1 MSAAAAKSQSAT
13 ERPFAITRSFN
24 APRTLVWQ
32 CFTTPEHMKE
42 WWGPK
47 GSTIVAAKMDL
58 RVGGIYH
65 GAMRDP
71 SGRVMWAKF
80 VYREV
85 VAPQRLVWEHSFSDQ
100 TGALTRHPLSPT
112 WPLKLLTTVT
122 FDETADGGTKVT
134 LVWSPLDAGK
144 EEQQTFAAAHDSMN
158 SGWAG
163 TFDQLATHLD
173 RAKAPTDK
181 APSDKAQR

>member
-1 MSAAAAKSQSAT
+1 MSAAAPKSQPAT
-13 ERPFAITRSFN
+13 AREFSITRTFD

-32 CFTTPEHMKE
+32 CFTEPERMKE

-47 GSTIVAAKMDL
+47 GSTIVASKMDL

-71 SGRVMWAKF
+71 AGRVMWAKF
-80 VYREV
+80 VYRDI
-85 VAPQRLVWEHSFSDQ
+85 VAPERLVWEHSFSDE

-112 WPLKLLTTVT
+112 WPLKLRTTVT
-122 FDETADGGTKVT
+122 FDAIAGDKTKVT
-134 LVWSPLDAGK
+134 LIWSPLDASE

-158 SGWAG
+158 GGWTG
-163 TFDQLATHLD
+163 TFDQLAAYLD
-173 RAKAPTDK
+173 RAKD
-181 APSDKAQR
+181 